1 MSSTSTPRST
11 LPCCPTVCYDRS
23 VPPRTLRLK
32 GTEPAKEGT
41 RPARASEPPRG
52 DLRGAGDI
60 LGGFFSQNKI
70 LAGAAEVF
78 RHKGIE
84 AATVA
89 DILVA
94 AGVSR
99 RTFYKVFTNKEDVL
113 VALHRGLSELFMQAM
128 RAAVAESKDGPARM
142 RRCVDVFLLAAQRSS
157 GLMLQLQAEAQRR
170 DRLAERRQAMFRELV
185 EMIQEG
191 YRDEGRPTPDP
202 LLVYGLLIGL
212 EGVVRFQMEAGRVT
226 DSDLAHARE
235 VMLQMLDGALTSAL
249 PP

>member
-1 MSSTSTPRST
+1 MPRAVKRST
-11 LPCCPTVCYDRS
+11 KEKD
-23 VPPRTLRLK
+23 PPR
-32 GTEPAKEGT
+32 G
-41 RPARASEPPRG
+41 SEPPRP
-52 DLRGAGDI
+52 DARGAGDL

-78 RHKGIE
+78 RQKGFE
-84 AATVA
+84 TATVE

-128 RAAVAESKDGPARM
+128 RAVVTEAKEGPERL

-170 DRLAERRQAMFRELV
+170 ERLGERRRAMFRELV
-185 EMIQEG
+185 EMIQDGFREQ
-191 YRDEGRPTPDP
+191 GREPPDP
-202 LLVYGLLIGL
+202 LLLHGMLIGL
-212 EGVVRFQMEAGRVT
+212 EGVVRHQMEAGRT
-226 DSDLAHARE
+226 SDADLMHARE
-235 VMLQMLDGALTSAL
+235 VMLQMLAGALGSPLA
-249 PP
+249 P